1 MTSLPSG
8 YTCCLQRPIQS
19 HNVHCRVR
27 ACICCNFPSSTVQP
41 TFTLVLFGP
50 GLTVITQVCA
60 LVQITEV
67 IKVNLLPDEP
77 GTRSVTFSLERA
89 HDATSIIENL
99 ESLRG
104 DGALESLKGG
114 GGALFLAHTTSGVG
128 STTTS
133 GQCQKVISSAVYA
146 KLPCYS
152 CVCLCVFGYS

>member
-114 GGALFLAHTTSGVG
+114 GGHCS
-128 STTTS
+128 
-133 GQCQKVISSAVYA
+133 
-146 KLPCYS
+146 
-152 CVCLCVFGYS
+152 